1 MTKRLKITGF
11 ALVVFVAASVLV
23 AASAQAQA
31 PEFGRCKKVAGEIVG
46 RKTVYHG
53 AYGNP
58 TCTTASPEAKGRYEW
73 FPGVVKAHFT
83 AVSKPGTKV
92 LFRLVDGKKISCTGE
107 TENGEYTTPKLEQN
121 VVFTF
126 TGCNFEERS
135 GVEHLT
141 YQASSEGAKEGEIVT
156 EPTECELGVVG
167 TGATP
172 ATDKLG
178 LSCAEEGEFM
188 WLKWKVRG
196 YIAYEYELC
205 FRGWWFLTTKANS
218 MSASPTTLQSTQSKG
233 VQKIERFVEGPP
245 EPLEATLNRGP
256 EPLKATRN
264 GGGSFEKAG
273 LSLTSVQTNE
283 EAVEANSVA

>member
-1 MTKRLKITGF
+1 MRKRLKINGF

-31 PEFGRCKKVAGEIVG
+31 PEFGRCEKVAGEMVG
-46 RKTVYHG
+46 RRTVHHG
-53 AYGNP
+53 AYSNP
-58 TCTTASPEAKGRYEW
+58 GCTKASPKVKGKYEW

-83 AVSKPGTKV
+83 AVSEPGTKV
-92 LFRLVDGKKISCTGE
+92 LFEIVDGKKISCTGE
-107 TENGEYTTPKLEQN
+107 TDSGEYTTPKLEQN

-126 TGCNFEERS
+126 TGCNFEERL
-135 GVEHLT
+135 GVENLT
-141 YQASSEGAKEGEIVT
+141 YPASSEGAKEGEIVT

-167 TGATP
+167 KGATP
-172 ATDKLG
+172 AMDNLG

-205 FRGWWFLTTKANS
+205 LRGWWFLTTKANS
-218 MSASPTTLQSTQSKG
+218 MSISPTTLKSAQSKG

-245 EPLEATLNRGP
+245 EPLEATLNQGP
-256 EPLKATRN
+256 EPLEATRN
-264 GGGSFEKAG
+264 RGGSFERAG
-273 LSLTSVQTNE
+273 LALTSVQTNE
-283 EAVEANSVA
+283 EAVEANSAA